1 MLHMFKQNRVNGART
16 PRSSHRTTARSP
28 RPKRRL
34 GQCEATGKVRFRD
47 KREAQAALHRAVAA
61 RQLREAE
68 GHTCR
73 RQEQRMY
80 ECASCNGWHL
90 TSQTAEFR
98 EARISSRAA

>member
-1 MLHMFKQNRVNGART
+1 MFKQNRVNGTRT
-16 PRSSHRTTARSP
+16 PRSSHRTAARSP

-47 KREAQAALHRAVAA
+47 KREAQAALHSAVAA

-68 GHTCR
+68 GRICR

-98 EARISSRAA
+98 EARVSRYAA